1 MKQATALI
9 VLMAAFF
16 YCNANIFYTPAGTKS
31 TSLGN
36 QVSNTTDVFSAQNNP
51 AGLGF
56 VKDFGFGLFSER
68 RFLVSGL
75 DLMNAS
81 IALPTKTGTFG
92 ISANFFGRKEYNEK
106 MMGLSFGK
114 AFGKKFSTG
123 LKFNYLNYAIQEY
136 GQRNLFTFDVGFQ
149 YLSNKKVL
157 IGAHLFNPTPIELE
171 KVYGEK
177 IATIMRLGLAY
188 MPVKKLTLLG
198 EIEKDLVFQPN
209 IKFGIEYQI
218 AEKFFLRGG
227 FNSYPLRG
235 TFGFGVH
242 LKQFNLD
249 AGGNYHSFLGITPQ
263 LSLSY
268 AFKKKNVQA
277 TTLSAE

>member
-1 MKQATALI
+1 MKKFIITCLI
-9 VLMAAFF
+9 NSITLYAS
-16 YCNANIFYTPAGTKS
+16 ANIFYLPSGSKATA
-31 TSLGN
+31 LGN
-36 QVSNTTDVFSAQNNP
+36 QVTNTSDVFSAQNNP

-56 VKDFGFGLFSER
+56 VKDFGVGLFSER

-75 DLMNAS
+75 DLLNAS

-92 ISANFFGRKEYNEK
+92 VSANFFGRKEYNEK

-114 AFGKKFSTG
+114 AFGKKFSAG

-149 YLSNKKVL
+149 YMPNKKVL
-157 IGAHLFNPTPIELE
+157 FGAHIFNPLPVELE

-177 IATIMRLGLAY
+177 IATIMRLGVAY
-188 MPVKKLTLLG
+188 LPVKKLTLLA
-198 EIEKDLVFQPN
+198 EIEKDLVFKPN
-209 IKFGIEYQI
+209 IKLGIDYQI

-242 LKQFNLD
+242 LKQFSLD
-249 AGGNYHSFLGITPQ
+249 AGGSYHSFLGITPQ

-268 AFKKKNVQA
+268 IFKKKAKPETSVSN
-277 TTLSAE
+277 E

>member
-1 MKQATALI
+1 MKQAFVII
-9 VLMAAFF
+9 VLTCAHF
-16 YCNANIFYTPAGTKS
+16 YCNANIFYTPAGAKATA
-31 TSLGN
+31 LGN
-36 QVSNTTDVFSAQNNP
+36 QVSNSSDIFSAQNNP

-92 ISANFFGRKEYNEK
+92 ISANLFGRKEYNEK
-106 MMGLSFGK
+106 MIGLSFGK
-114 AFGKKFSTG
+114 AFGKKFSAG

-149 YLSNKKVL
+149 YLPNNKVL
-157 IGAHLFNPTPIELE
+157 IGAHVFNPVPIELE

-188 MPVKKLTLLG
+188 MPTKKLTLLG
-198 EIEKDLVFQPN
+198 EIEKDLVFQPI
-209 IKFGIEYQI
+209 IKFGIEYQV

-242 LKQFNLD
+242 LKQFNID
-249 AGGNYHSFLGITPQ
+249 VGGNYHSFLGITPQ